1 MRACSV
7 PGPSP
12 AARTMLRPHV
22 AASKAARL
30 RPAILSGVVFLLP
43 AIALTASAQ
52 QPPAPRFAGS
62 STCAACHLA
71 HSAAQS
77 ATGHAHALAPA
88 SAHRLRAQFPL
99 AATEARR
106 PPRFRFRFD
115 GLTTRVDDNIDVLAV
130 PMEWAFG
137 AGEQAVTF
145 VSRADARFYLEH
157 YLSFYPALSKFGP
170 TPGQLK
176 LQPRNLAEA
185 AGLLYPVGDPRAGID
200 ACFEC
205 HSTGKLSAQLVP
217 AENGVRCEAC
227 HGAGSAHVE
236 SAGKTPILNPRRL
249 TPTALNDLC
258 GRCHRPPA
266 SDPAKVDWNF
276 AWNVRHQPVYL
287 SQSACFV
294 RSGGKLS
301 CLTCH
306 APHEPLEKGVA
317 AYDTRCAGC
326 HAPARRSKACAP
338 RDCAGCHMPRVSP
351 EPPLRFT
358 NHWIGVYRAAGSKLK
373 PAR

>member
-1 MRACSV
+1 MRVLILTLSFAL
-7 PGPSP
+7 
-12 AARTMLRPHV
+12 AAF
-22 AASKAARL
+22 AA
-30 RPAILSGVVFLLP
+30 PE
-43 AIALTASAQ
+43 
-52 QPPAPRFAGS
+52 PPRYTGA
-62 STCAACHLA
+62 AACARCHPQQ
-71 HSAAQS
+71 SAAQS

-88 SAHRLRAQFPL
+88 ESHRLRSSFPL
-99 AATEARR
+99 GATEARR

-115 GLTTRVDDNIDVLAV
+115 GFTARIDDNTEVLAV

-145 VSRADARFYLEH
+145 VSRANARFYLEH
-157 YLSFYPALSKFGP
+157 YLSFYSALAKFGP

-176 LQPRNLAEA
+176 LQPQNLAEA
-185 AGLLYPVGDPRAGID
+185 AGLLYPVGDAAAGID

-205 HSTGKLSAQLVP
+205 HSTGKLSAALVP

-227 HGAGSAHVE
+227 HGPGAAHVE
-236 SAGKTPILNPRRL
+236 SAGKAPIDNPKHLSAPKLNE
-249 TPTALNDLC
+249 LC

-287 SQSACFV
+287 SQSACFIK
-294 RSGGKLS
+294 SAGKLS

-306 APHEPLEKGVA
+306 APHEPLERRVA
-317 AYDTRCAGC
+317 AYDARCNAC
-326 HAPARRSKACAP
+326 HTPEQRASVCAP

-358 NHWIGVYRAAGSKLK
+358 NHWIGVYRDAGSRLQ
-373 PAR
+373 PLRRLPR